1 MLQACAKKFGV
12 LQIFFVKLLNK
23 SKIFCH
29 KIIQWLYNF
38 PFIPHLQSYN
48 EYREMNQE
56 AKKI

>member
-1 MLQACAKKFGV
+1 MLQACAKQFGV
-12 LQIFFVKLLNK
+12 LQISFVKLLNK

-38 PFIPHLQSYN
+38 PHLQSYN